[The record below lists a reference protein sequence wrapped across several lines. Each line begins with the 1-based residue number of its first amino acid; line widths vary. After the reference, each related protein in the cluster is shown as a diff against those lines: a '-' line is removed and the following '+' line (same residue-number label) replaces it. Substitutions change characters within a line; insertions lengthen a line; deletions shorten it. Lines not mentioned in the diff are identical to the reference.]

1 MADKVAG
8 RMAPDAIKMALVHRV
23 QHGEAQ
29 EVHEVEVTR
38 FETMASCLLVGH
50 ANGAMFDPWHGP
62 GRVPG
67 VPTWFPRTA
76 GPAPESGAHTAD
88 VPDEPG
94 LGAEAAHGSASP
106 RSCRARQHISSGRR
120 AVSAAD
126 AVCPHLN

>member
-23 QHGEAQ
+23 RHGEAQ

-62 GRVPG
+62 GQRSRCPALVP
-67 VPTWFPRTA
+67 PPRRPCA
-76 GPAPESGAHTAD
+76 RIRCP
-88 VPDEPG
+88 
-94 LGAEAAHGSASP
+94 P
-106 RSCRARQHISSGRR
+106 RRRPRRTRARCRG
-120 AVSAAD
+120 
-126 AVCPHLN
+126 